1 MTPNPPVNKIVEQLY
16 QTDSR
21 QVYATLV
28 RLIGDFDLAEEAM
41 HEAFAAAMLQW
52 EDAGIPDHPTAWLIS
67 TGRFKAI
74 DMIRRRE
81 RFDASMQQILSQRP
95 SLTQS
100 PLESLLT
107 EIPDDQLRLIFTCC
121 HPSLAIEAQLALTLR
136 EVCGLTTEQVAS
148 AFLISP
154 ATLAQRIVRAKAKI
168 KTAGIPYEI
177 PDIQQMPQRLDA
189 VLHVIY
195 LLFNEGYNT
204 SSGEHVTA
212 GALSDEAIRLG
223 SLLLDL
229 QSQTDHWSTSPDA
242 DVMGLL
248 ALMLLQTSRR
258 RTRTDEH
265 GDIVLLEDQ
274 DRSQWD
280 QDMIRQGV
288 ELVEQA
294 MATGEVGSYTIQ
306 AAIAA
311 EHARASDVSLT
322 NWGQIVRLYDVLL
335 QIQNSPVIALNR
347 AVAIAMRDG
356 PEIGL
361 THLEA
366 ISGRGELAE
375 YYLYHAAR
383 ADLCRRL
390 ERYEDAHDAYE
401 RALSLTQQEPEQR
414 YLQKRLEE
422 ISKFM

>member
-1 MTPNPPVNKIVEQLY
+1 MPPNLPVNKIVEQLY
-16 QTDSR
+16 QTHSR

-41 HEAFAAAMLQW
+41 HEAFATAMEQW
-52 EDAGIPDHPTAWLIS
+52 EASGIPDNPTAWLIS

-81 RFDASMQQILSQRP
+81 RFDASMQQILAQRP
-95 SLTQS
+95 SLSQT
-100 PLESLLT
+100 PIESLLS

-136 EVCGLTTEQVAS
+136 EVCGLTTEQVAA

-195 LLFNEGYNT
+195 LLFNEGYNA
-204 SSGEHVTA
+204 SSGEQVTTA
-212 GALSDEAIRLG
+212 ALSDEAIRLAN
-223 SLLLDL
+223 LLHDL
-229 QSQTDHWSTSPDA
+229 LAQTDHGATSPDA
-242 DVMGLL
+242 EVLGLL
-248 ALMLLQTSRR
+248 ALMLLHSSRR
-258 RTRTDEH
+258 KTRTDEN
-265 GDIVLLEDQ
+265 GDIILLEDQ

-280 QDMIRQGV
+280 QTMIRRGI
-288 ELVEQA
+288 ELVERA

-306 AAIAA
+306 AGIAA

-322 NWGQIVRLYDVLL
+322 NWGQIVSLYDVLL
-335 QIQNSPVIALNR
+335 QIQDSPVIALNR

-361 THLEA
+361 THIDA
-366 ISGRGELAE
+366 M
-375 YYLYHAAR
+375 
-383 ADLCRRL
+383 AD
-390 ERYEDAHDAYE
+390 
-401 RALSLTQQEPEQR
+401 QEPLSDITCTMPLVR
-414 YLQKRLEE
+414 
-422 ISKFM
+422 ISVGD